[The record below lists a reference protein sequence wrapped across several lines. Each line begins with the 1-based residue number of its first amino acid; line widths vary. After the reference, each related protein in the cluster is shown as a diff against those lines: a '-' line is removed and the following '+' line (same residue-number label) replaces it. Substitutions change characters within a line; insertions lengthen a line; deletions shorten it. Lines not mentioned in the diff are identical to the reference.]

1 MWSLE
6 VTQKLTHTLKVPEK
20 NSEETKESDW
30 GMTQIF
36 KLLERY
42 LKIMINVLKSIVK
55 KTDICINR

>member
-1 MWSLE
+1 
-6 VTQKLTHTLKVPEK
+6 
-20 NSEETKESDW
+20 
-30 GMTQIF
+30 MTQIF